1 MNKNT
6 VNLLCLAGCAYL
18 VFSTQAKAR
27 DAREVADAY
36 QRRADELAEKA
47 RIARER
53 AEAAQERLDSLRGG
67 GST

>member
-27 DAREVADAY
+27 DARAVADEY
-36 QRRADELAEKA
+36 QRRAEDLAEKA
-47 RIARER
+47 RVARER
-53 AEAAQERLDSLRGG
+53 ANAAAQRIGDI
-67 GST
+67 

>member
-18 VFSTQAKAR
+18 VFSTQMKAR
-27 DAREVADAY
+27 DDRAVADAY
-36 QRRADELAEKA
+36 QRRAEDLAEKA

-53 AEAAQERLDSLRGG
+53 ADAAAQRI
-67 GST
+67 

>member
-27 DAREVADAY
+27 DARAVADAY
-36 QRRADELAEKA
+36 QRRAEDLAEKA

-53 AEAAQERLDSLRGG
+53 ADAAAQRI
-67 GST
+67 